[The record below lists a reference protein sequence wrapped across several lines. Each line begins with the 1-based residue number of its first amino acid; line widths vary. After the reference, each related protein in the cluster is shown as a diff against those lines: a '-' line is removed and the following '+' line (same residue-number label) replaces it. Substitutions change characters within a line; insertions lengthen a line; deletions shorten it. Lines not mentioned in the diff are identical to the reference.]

1 MIQCATITNDVQ
13 AIQNCPPTE
22 SSRFSERLRFR
33 INMGPAIQITD
44 QGSQATQ
51 DNHRFM
57 EDRII
62 RNCPWNNED
71 VSQQQAER
79 RKSVLHKF
87 GPRLGH
93 PHLRHMVERASKL
106 DEQIPG

>member
-1 MIQCATITNDVQ
+1 MVQCATTTNDVQ

-33 INMGPAIQITD
+33 INTGPAIQITD
-44 QGSQATQ
+44 QRSRATQ

-62 RNCPWNNED
+62 RIAPGTMRTYASSKQSAGRAFCT
-71 VSQQQAER
+71 
-79 RKSVLHKF
+79 KSVHDPDIHIS
-87 GPRLGH
+87 G
-93 PHLRHMVERASKL
+93 
-106 DEQIPG
+106 IW